1 MEQEMINTTVGNV
14 GHMFVIISFVAAL
27 MAAFSFFKAAVQQDL
42 AAEKEWLRNGRTAFY
57 IHALAVFGVVGTLF
71 YIIYNH
77 MFEYHYAWSHSS
89 TRLPVHY
96 MISSF
101 WEGQEGSF
109 LLWMFW
115 HAILGLIIIA
125 TNRYWEAS
133 VMAVF
138 SAVQFILSSMILG
151 VVIGSFWKL
160 GSSPFIL
167 LRDAI
172 DAPIFQQQPDFIPED
187 GTGLNPLLQNYW
199 MVIHPPTLFLGFALT
214 VVPFAYAVAG
224 LWKKKYREWVRP
236 ALPWALVGAAV
247 LGLGILM
254 GGYWAYETLNFGGYW
269 NWDPVENAVYVP
281 WLFLIASIHTMI
293 SFRKSNT
300 ALKASL
306 ILVILMYLLI
316 LYSTFLTRSGILGEA
331 SVHSFTD
338 LGLSGQL
345 LFYLM
350 FFVILAVVL
359 LIWRWKELPTTEKE
373 ASTYSRE
380 FWLFIGAL
388 LLCLMGFQVI
398 FSTSFPV
405 INKIVELFG
414 GVSNL
419 APLDPEEYSGAQL
432 WFAAGVAILSG
443 IGQFFWWK
451 KMKKGQL
458 WQELMAPVIITLILT
473 TLIMVIG
480 DINRLSYILLL
491 LAAVFTVVANGKILW
506 TVWKSNPKLSGG
518 AITHIGVGLMLIGIL
533 FSSGYSR
540 VVSLNNTGLLISREM
555 SDEFNRENL
564 LLFLNEPRTMNNY
577 EIEYRGERLEPS
589 RGDGY
594 IPVSKVD
601 RIDEFNVVATEDIYQ
616 DEILLYSTGEM
627 IRVHP
632 ENVYYEVEL
641 RDGNGRVY
649 RLYPRIQDNPQMGLA
664 PSPSIKRE
672 IDKDL
677 YAHVVMRMDK
687 EEVDWSEPEEF
698 KVGIGEVFYVNDYIT
713 RILEVKPVEEVK
725 GITMGPDEV
734 AVKAR
739 IEVQGERESYL
750 AEPVFVL
757 NMKQRT
763 FNHYARLLYDDIPG
777 LGIRFALREI
787 DPENERF
794 TITASTRQKD
804 WIILKA
810 MEKPLINVLWLGTL
824 VLMAGFIVASVRRYD
839 EFRKMRK
846 KGME

>member
-1 MEQEMINTTVGNV
+1 MGEGMINTAAGNV
-14 GHMFVIISFVAAL
+14 GHLFVIISFVAAI
-27 MAAFSFFKAAVQQDL
+27 MAAFSFYKAASHGALENQ
-42 AAEKEWLRNGRTAFY
+42 KTWLQNGRTAFA
-57 IHALAVFGVVGTLF
+57 IHAIAVFGIVSTLF

-89 TRLPVHY
+89 TRLPVYY

-115 HAILGLIIIA
+115 HAILGIIIII
-125 TNRYWEAS
+125 TNKYWEAP

-138 SAVQFILSSMILG
+138 SSVQVFLTSMTLG
-151 VVIGSFWKL
+151 VVIYGSFKI
-160 GSSPFIL
+160 GSSPFML

-214 VVPFAYAVAG
+214 VVPFAYAIAG

-236 ALPWALVGAAV
+236 ALPWALFGAAV

-281 WLFLIASIHTMI
+281 WLFMIASIHTMI
-293 SFRKSNT
+293 SFKKSNT

-306 ILVILMYLLI
+306 ILVVLMYLLI

-345 LFYLM
+345 LVYLLFYT
-350 FFVILAVVL
+350 IGSVVL
-359 LIWRWKELPTTEKE
+359 MIIRWDELPTSEKE

-419 APLDPEEYSGAQL
+419 APLDVEEYSSAQL
-432 WFAAGVAILSG
+432 WFASGVAILSG

-451 KMKKGQL
+451 KMKRGEL
-458 WQELMAPVIITLILT
+458 WKELAVPIVVSLLVTTIIIVT
-473 TLIMVIG
+473 G
-480 DINRLSYILLL
+480 DIHKFTYILLL
-491 LAAVFTVVANGKILW
+491 LAAVFTIVANGKILW
-506 TVWKSNPKLSGG
+506 GVWKSSPKLSGG
-518 AITHIGVGLMLIGIL
+518 AIAHIGVGLVLIGIL

-540 VVSLNNTGLLISREM
+540 VVSLNNSGLLISREM

-564 LLFLNEPRTMNNY
+564 LLFLNETRTMNNY
-577 EIEYRGERLEPS
+577 EIEYKGELLEPED
-589 RGDGY
+589 GDDY
-594 IPVSKVD
+594 IPMTKID
-601 RIDEFNVVATEDIYQ
+601 RIDEFTVEVTEDIYDG
-616 DEILLYSTGEM
+616 DEIVYHTGDK
-627 IRVHP
+627 IRIHP

-641 RDGNGRVY
+641 RDGGGKVY
-649 RLYPRIQDNPQMGLA
+649 TLYPRIQDNPQMGLA
-664 PSPSIKRE
+664 VSPSIKRE
-672 IDKDL
+672 VTKDL
-677 YAHVVMRMDK
+677 YAHVVLRMDK
-687 EEVDWSEPEEF
+687 DEVEWSEPEEF
-698 KVGIGEVFYVNDYIT
+698 RLKLNENFYVNDYVSRIT
-713 RILEVKPVEEVK
+713 EIQQVKAAK
-725 GITMGPDEV
+725 GIPIKDNEI

-739 IEVQGERESYL
+739 IEVQAEKETYT
-750 AEPVFVL
+750 AEPVFVVDL
-757 NMKQRT
+757 DQRRI
-763 FNHYARLLYDDIPG
+763 NNIAGLIYDEIPG
-777 LGIRFALREI
+777 LGIRFAFTNIHPDDDE
-787 DPENERF
+787 F
-794 TITASTRQKD
+794 TITAFTRQKD

-824 VLMAGFIVASVRRYD
+824 LLMAGFSIATWRRYE
-839 EFRKMRK
+839 EFRKMRQ
-846 KGME
+846 KGLE

>member
-1 MEQEMINTTVGNV
+1 MGEEMINTTAGNV

-27 MAAFSFFKAAVQQDL
+27 VAAFSFYTSAVQADL
-42 AAEKEWLRNGRTAFY
+42 TRKQGWLVNGRIAFY
-57 IHALAVFGVVGTLF
+57 VHAGAVFGIVGTLF

-77 MFEYHYAWSHSS
+77 LFEYHYAWSHSS
-89 TRLPVHY
+89 TRLPVYY

-115 HAILGLIIIA
+115 HAILGIILIA
-125 TNRYWEAS
+125 TNRFWEAS
-133 VMAVF
+133 VMAIF
-138 SAVQFILSSMILG
+138 STVQLFLTSMVLG
-151 VVIGSFWKL
+151 VVIGATWKI

-172 DAPIFQQQPDFIPED
+172 EAPIFQQQPDFIPED

-214 VVPFAYAVAG
+214 VVPFAYALAG
-224 LWKKKYREWVRP
+224 LWQRKYREWVRP

-281 WLFLIASIHTMI
+281 WLFLIASIHTMVA
-293 SFRKSNT
+293 FKKSNT
-300 ALKASL
+300 ALKASV
-306 ILVILMYLLI
+306 ILVVLMYLLI

-345 LFYLM
+345 LAYLL
-350 FFVILAVVL
+350 FFVVISLILMVV
-359 LIWRWKELPTTEKE
+359 RWNKLPSTEKE

-419 APLDPEEYSGAQL
+419 APLDPEEYSSAQL

-458 WQELMAPVIITLILT
+458 WQELMVPVIITLIVT
-473 TLIMVIG
+473 TLIIAIG
-480 DINRLSYILLL
+480 GIDKITYILLL
-491 LAAVFTVVANGKILW
+491 LASVFTVVANGKILW
-506 TVWKSNPKLSGG
+506 SVWKSSPKLSGG
-518 AITHIGVGLMLIGIL
+518 AITHIGVGLVLIGIL
-533 FSSGYSR
+533 FSSGYSK
-540 VVSLNNTGLLISREM
+540 VVSLNNSGLLISREM

-564 LLFLNEPRTMNNY
+564 LLFLNETRTMNNY
-577 EIEYRGERLEPS
+577 EIEYKGEQLEPEE
-589 RGDGY
+589 GKGY
-594 IPVSKVD
+594 IPVAKVD
-601 RIDEFNVVATEDIYQ
+601 RINDFSVVASEDIYFE
-616 DEILLYSTGEM
+616 DELIHKAGKV

-632 ENVYYEVEL
+632 ENIYYEVEL
-641 RDGNGRVY
+641 RDGRGKVY
-649 RLYPRIQDNPQMGLA
+649 TLYPRIQDNPQMGLA
-664 PSPSIKRE
+664 PSPAIKR
-672 IDKDL
+672 DLGKDL
-677 YAHVVMRMDK
+677 YAHVVLRMDK
-687 EEVDWSEPEEF
+687 EEVEWSEPEEF
-698 KVGIGEVFYVNDYIT
+698 KVGVGEIFYVNDYVS
-713 RILEVKPVEEVK
+713 RILEIKPIDKVK

-734 AVKAR
+734 AVKAL
-739 IEVQGERESYL
+739 IEVQGEKDTYL

-757 NMKQRT
+757 NMKQMT
-763 FNHYARLLYDDIPG
+763 FNHYARLLYDEVPG
-777 LGIRFALREI
+777 LGIRFGLREI

-794 TITASTRQKD
+794 TITANTRQKD

-810 MEKPLINVLWLGTL
+810 MEKPLINVLWMGTL
-824 VLMAGFIVASVRRYD
+824 VLMAGFIIATVRRYD
-839 EFRKMRK
+839 EFKKMRK

>member
-1 MEQEMINTTVGNV
+1 MEEGMINTTVGSV
-14 GHMFVIISFVAAL
+14 GHLFVIVSFVAAI
-27 MAAFSFFKAAVQQDL
+27 MAAFSFYKAAVHSGL
-42 AAEKEWLRNGRTAFY
+42 EGKRAWLQNGRTAFV
-57 IHALAVFGVVGTLF
+57 IHAVAVFGIVSTLF

-77 MFEYHYAWSHSS
+77 LFEYHYAWSHSS

-96 MISSF
+96 MVSSF

-115 HAILGLIIIA
+115 HAILGLVIMV
-125 TNRYWEAS
+125 TNKYWEAS

-138 SAVQFILSSMILG
+138 SSVQVFLTSMILG
-151 VVIGSFWKL
+151 VVFWGSFKL

-172 DAPIFQQQPDFIPED
+172 EAPIFLQNPDFIPED

-214 VVPFAYAVAG
+214 VVPFAYAIAG
-224 LWKKKYREWVRP
+224 LWQRRYREWVRP
-236 ALPWALVGAAV
+236 ALPWALFGAAV

-281 WLFLIASIHTMI
+281 WLFLIAAIHTMI
-293 SFRKSNT
+293 SFKKSNT
-300 ALKASL
+300 ALKASV
-306 ILVILMYLLI
+306 ILVVLMFILI

-345 LFYLM
+345 LAYLL
-350 FFVILAVVL
+350 FFTIMSVALMVY
-359 LIWRWKELPTTEKE
+359 RWKELPTSSKE

-419 APLDPEEYSGAQL
+419 APLDAAEYSSAQL

-451 KMKKGQL
+451 KMKKGEL
-458 WQELMAPVIITLILT
+458 WKELITPLVITLLVT
-473 TLIMVIG
+473 TLIIVTG
-480 DINRLSYILLL
+480 DIDKLSYIVLL
-491 LAAVFTVVANGKILW
+491 LAAIFTIVANGKILW
-506 TVWKSNPKLSGG
+506 NIWRANPKLSGG
-518 AITHIGVGLMLIGIL
+518 AITHIGVGLVLIGIL

-540 VVSLNNTGLLISREM
+540 VVSLNNSGLLISREM

-564 LLFLNEPRTMNNY
+564 LLFLNETRTMNNY
-577 EIEYRGERLEPS
+577 EIEYKGERLEPEEGS
-589 RGDGY
+589 GY
-594 IPVSKVD
+594 IPMSKID
-601 RIDEFNVVATEDIYQ
+601 RIDPFRVVATEDIYYN
-616 DEILLYSTGEM
+616 DELLYETGEE

-632 ENVYYEVEL
+632 ENVFYEVEL
-641 RDGNGRVY
+641 RDAGGKVY
-649 RLYPRIQDNPQMGLA
+649 KLYPRIQDNPQMGLA
-664 PSPSIKRE
+664 PSPSIKRD
-672 IDKDL
+672 ITKDL
-677 YAHVVMRMDK
+677 YAHVVLRMDK
-687 EEVDWSEPEEF
+687 DEVEWSEPEEF
-698 KVGIGEVFYVNDYIT
+698 RVSQNEIFYVNDYVSRIT
-713 RILEVKPVEEVK
+713 EIHQVKKAK
-725 GITMGPDEV
+725 GIKIGDNEI

-739 IEVQGERESYL
+739 IEVQGEKDTYV
-750 AEPVFVL
+750 AEPVFVVNL
-757 NMKQRT
+757 EQRRV
-763 FNHYARLLYDDIPG
+763 NDIAGLIYDEIPG
-777 LGIRFALREI
+777 LGLRFAFQNI
-787 DPENERF
+787 HPESDEF
-794 TITASTRQKD
+794 SIVAYTRQKD

-810 MEKPLINVLWLGTL
+810 MEKPMINILWLGTL
-824 VLMAGFIVASVRRYD
+824 VLMAGFTLATVRRYD

-846 KGME
+846 KGQE